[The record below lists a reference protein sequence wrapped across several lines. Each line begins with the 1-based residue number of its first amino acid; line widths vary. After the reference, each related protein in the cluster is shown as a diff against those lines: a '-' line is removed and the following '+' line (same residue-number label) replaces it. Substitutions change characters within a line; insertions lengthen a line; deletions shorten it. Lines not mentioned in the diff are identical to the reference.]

1 MQCTRN
7 SNKGRRGCGK
17 SQAWFGRKKHE
28 RKNDE
33 LLRYIHHARNI
44 DDHGI
49 MGTTLAG
56 AEIRVLEGT
65 IYNVTPVVQ
74 DREVSFV
81 TTGSLGTKAET
92 IQYLALKIVHDD
104 RYHDSFMPP
113 RMHLGKPIRT
123 EDDAKALVHALDV
136 ARLGYAYLKALID
149 EAATLPVHI

>member
-1 MQCTRN
+1 MKAIGLDSARERLRRAHSAFERLERATT
-7 SNKGRRGCGK
+7 NKDRETAWSDFLLASHAVYSKLEQGSKGCGK

-74 DREVSFV
+74 DREVS
-81 TTGSLGTKAET
+81 
-92 IQYLALKIVHDD
+92 
-104 RYHDSFMPP
+104 
-113 RMHLGKPIRT
+113 
-123 EDDAKALVHALDV
+123 
-136 ARLGYAYLKALID
+136 
-149 EAATLPVHI
+149 